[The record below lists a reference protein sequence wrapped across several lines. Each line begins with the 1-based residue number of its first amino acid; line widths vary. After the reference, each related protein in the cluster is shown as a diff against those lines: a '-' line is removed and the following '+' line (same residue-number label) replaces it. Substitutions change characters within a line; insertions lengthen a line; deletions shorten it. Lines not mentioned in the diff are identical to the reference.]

1 MRRTASACALLGL
14 VIFGTAV
21 SAHAAF
27 IPWDLLSSDSWIV
40 IDTGA
45 VKPLMHTANGGDY
58 PIGFDQA
65 GTGNKARGMNALT
78 FSAGGTGTDHRVA
91 TALTGSFTVRNG
103 GSRTFSDLV
112 LVAAINAASLP
123 GDFSMSL
130 GVSGATPY
138 AFSPAAD
145 FGYCDSSAPTGRPSG
160 YYSITSP
167 SREDLTYS
175 FPAGMVTAFAAA
187 GVNLAPSGGTVTF
200 NYAFAN
206 LPGTA
211 VFSVYAYDATIG
223 WIYHTNRSLV
233 DQNQAGNP
241 STFEVAPEPA
251 TLALVAAGAAAVF
264 GRRQRCRRR

>member
-1 MRRTASACALLGL
+1 MRRTVSACALLGL
-14 VIFGTAV
+14 VILGAAA

-27 IPWDLLSSDSWIV
+27 IPWDTLTTDSWIV
-40 IDTGA
+40 FDVGA
-45 VKPLMHTANGGDY
+45 AKPLMHTANGGDY
-58 PIGFDQA
+58 SIGFDQA
-65 GTGNKARGMNALT
+65 ATGNKARGMNALT

-112 LVAAINAASLP
+112 LVAAVNAASLP
-123 GDFSMSL
+123 ADFSMSL
-130 GVSGATPY
+130 GVSGVTPY
-138 AFSPAAD
+138 AFDPAAD

-167 SREDLTYS
+167 AREDLTYS

-187 GVNLAPSGGTVTF
+187 GVNLGPSGGTVTF
-200 NYAFAN
+200 DYAFAN

-211 VFSVYAYDATIG
+211 VFSVYAYDATVG
-223 WIYHTNRSLV
+223 WIYHTNRSVV

-251 TLALVAAGAAAVF
+251 TLALVAVGAAAVF
-264 GRRQRCRRR
+264 GRRQRCRRP